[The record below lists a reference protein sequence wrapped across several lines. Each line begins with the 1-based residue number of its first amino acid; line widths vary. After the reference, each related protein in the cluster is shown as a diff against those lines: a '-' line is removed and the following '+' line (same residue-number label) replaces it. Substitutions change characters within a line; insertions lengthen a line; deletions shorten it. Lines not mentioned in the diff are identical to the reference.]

1 MARTTQV
8 VEEVAEVEE
17 FPDDF
22 EIDRE
27 GPGPSVQPVDDG
39 FEQDLD
45 TGGVTTT
52 QNFMGVDASP
62 KNGVLDLGVTVV
74 ENDESR
80 RVTVTEDIGPVH
92 YGPPGPDSEIHLLK
106 GRTYVVAPHIY
117 EYLHRRGKIVGQ

>member
-8 VEEVAEVEE
+8 VEEVEE
-17 FPDDF
+17 FADF
-22 EIDRE
+22 EVDE
-27 GPGPSVQPVDDG
+27 VPGDASRPAVQLDDG
-39 FEQDLD
+39 FPEEVDP
-45 TGGVTTT
+45 GGVTTT
-52 QNFMGVDASP
+52 QNFMGVDANP
-62 KNGVLDLGVTVV
+62 KNGVLDLGVIVV